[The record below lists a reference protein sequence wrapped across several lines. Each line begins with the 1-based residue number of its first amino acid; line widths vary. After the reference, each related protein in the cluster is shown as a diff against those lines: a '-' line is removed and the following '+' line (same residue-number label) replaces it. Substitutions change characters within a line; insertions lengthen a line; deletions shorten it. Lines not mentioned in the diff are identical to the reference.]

1 MVPVTLEIAHPVKKR
16 SKPKVVEIRTSGEYG
31 KVPMFGACN
40 GEYDP
45 DHSQKKWLDTHGA
58 LYLTTTRM
66 QEGDAIKAA
75 ELVYAELVYRRSHR
89 QIGGEEKRGVTAW
102 DPLADT
108 RERLHVMA
116 EFADDENLGR
126 PG

>member
-1 MVPVTLEIAHPVKKR
+1 
-16 SKPKVVEIRTSGEYG
+16 
-31 KVPMFGACN
+31 MFGACN